1 MSMPTTLTPEQLD
14 ALRRFDAPT
23 VANAIETF
31 NVRPWNTGFMS
42 PAVRCMFPDLGVM
55 VGYACTA
62 IIAADHQP
70 PKQPKVSR
78 PDWWRKILATPA
90 PRVIVMQDS
99 DSQPVG
105 SFWGEVQGNIHKAL
119 GCVGLVTNGG
129 VRDLDE
135 VRALGFHFFA
145 SAILVSHAY
154 VHLVDIDVPVSV
166 GGMVVQPG
174 DLIHA
179 DQHGAQVIPMDIAP
193 QIPEAVA
200 KLTANERRIIEVC
213 QAPDFSLEQLMR
225 VYNYV

>member
-1 MSMPTTLTPEQLD
+1 MTKTLTPEQLE
-14 ALRRFDAPT
+14 ALRQFDAPT

-31 NVRPWNTGFMS
+31 NVRPRNTGFMS
-42 PAVRCMFPDLGVM
+42 SEVHCMFPDLGVM

-70 PKQPKVSR
+70 PAQPKVSR
-78 PDWWRKILATPA
+78 PDWWRKVLATPA

-99 DSQPVG
+99 DTQPVG

-119 GCVGLVTNGG
+119 GCIGLVTNGG

-145 SAILVSHAY
+145 SAVLVSHAY
-154 VHLVDIDVPVSV
+154 VHLVEIDVPVSV
-166 GGMVVQPG
+166 GGMVVHPG

-179 DQHGAQVIPMDIAP
+179 DKHGAQVVPLDLVP
-193 QIPEAVA
+193 QIPDAVA
-200 KLTANERRIIEVC
+200 QVAANERRIIEVC
-213 QAPDFSLEQLMR
+213 QSPDFSIEKLMQ

>member
-1 MSMPTTLTPEQLD
+1 MPTPLPPAQLD
-14 ALRRFDAPT
+14 ALRKFDAPT

-31 NVRPWNTGFMS
+31 NVRPRNTGFMS
-42 PAVRCMFPDLGVM
+42 PDVRCMFPDLGVM

-70 PKQPKVSR
+70 PAKPKVSR
-78 PDWWRKILATPA
+78 PDWWRKILDTPA

-99 DSQPVG
+99 DTQPVG

-119 GCVGLVTNGG
+119 GCIGLVTNGG

-179 DQHGAQVIPMDIAP
+179 DKHGAQVIPHDIAAD
-193 QIPEAVA
+193 IPKAVA
-200 KLTANERRIIEVC
+200 DIAANERRIIDVC
-213 QAPDFSLEQLMR
+213 QSPDFSLDKLMQ

>member
-1 MSMPTTLTPEQLD
+1 MTKTLTPEQLE
-14 ALRRFDAPT
+14 ALRQFDAPT

-31 NVRPWNTGFMS
+31 NVRPRNTGFMS
-42 PAVRCMFPDLGVM
+42 PEVHCLFPDLGVM

-70 PKQPKVSR
+70 PAQPKVSR
-78 PDWWRKILATPA
+78 PDWWRKVLATPA

-99 DSQPVG
+99 DTQPVG

-119 GCVGLVTNGG
+119 GCIGLVTNGG

-145 SAILVSHAY
+145 SAVLVSHAY
-154 VHLVDIDVPVSV
+154 VHLVEIDVPVSV
-166 GGMVVQPG
+166 GGMVVHPG

-179 DQHGAQVIPMDIAP
+179 DKHGAQVVPLDLAP
-193 QIPEAVA
+193 QIPDAVA
-200 KLTANERRIIEVC
+200 RVVANERRIIEVC
-213 QAPDFSLEQLMR
+213 QSSDFSIDKLMQA
-225 VYNYV
+225 YNYV

>member
-1 MSMPTTLTPEQLD
+1 MMTKTLTPEQLE
-14 ALRRFDAPT
+14 ALRQFDAPT

-31 NVRPWNTGFMS
+31 NVRPRNTGFMS
-42 PAVRCMFPDLGVM
+42 PEVRCMFPDLGVM

-70 PKQPKVSR
+70 PAQPKTSR
-78 PDWWRKILATPA
+78 QDWWRKVLETPT
-90 PRVIVMQDS
+90 PRVVVMQDS
-99 DSQPVG
+99 DTQPVG

-145 SAILVSHAY
+145 STVLVSHAY
-154 VHLVDIDVPVSV
+154 VHLVEIDVPVSV
-166 GGMVVQPG
+166 GGLVVYPG

-179 DQHGAQVIPMDIAP
+179 DKHGVQVIPIDIAP
-193 QIPEAVA
+193 QLPEAVA
-200 KLTANERRIIEVC
+200 KITARERRIIEVC
-213 QAPDFSLEQLMR
+213 QSPDFSIDKLMR
-225 VYNYV
+225 AYDYV